1 MKTWVRGPGPD
12 GESSRLNLQRFERFS
27 SSIQADVRLARFDV
41 RCSQV
46 HARAL
51 TRADVLSAEE
61 AAELERGLSAVLAE
75 IEAGTLQLRD
85 DLEDIHTHVEARLS
99 QLLGP
104 LAGALHT
111 GRSRNDQI
119 ATDLRLFTRQS
130 AIVVSLGIC
139 DVVESLLHT
148 AGRSQALI
156 LPGYTHLQRGQ
167 PILLAH
173 YLLAHVEMLKRD
185 LARFGG
191 VWEVADACPLGSGA
205 VAGAGFR
212 LDRKWMAS
220 ELGFSGPTSNSVDA
234 VADRDFLADFLF
246 AGSQLMV
253 HLSRLAEDLIIWS
266 SSEFS
271 FVVLPDEFSTGSS
284 MMPQKRNPD
293 ALELVRGFSGR
304 LLGSLVATLSTLKG
318 LPMAYDRDLQV
329 LTPDLLASAEVL
341 SACLGVVAP
350 LVEGLRFD
358 ESRMVDAADSFA
370 LATDLAD
377 GLVRSGLPFREAHH
391 RVSELVDDLIQ
402 QGRTLGDL
410 RPEKL
415 ADSLEIE
422 LEDAASLLPLGPR
435 RSIEAR
441 VTEGSTN
448 PGMVYAALTAASASV
463 EDQRRT
469 WSERGRVFEKRMSPA
484 TP

>member
-1 MKTWVRGPGPD
+1 
-12 GESSRLNLQRFERFS
+12 
-27 SSIQADVRLARFDV
+27 
-41 RCSQV
+41 
-46 HARAL
+46 
-51 TRADVLSAEE
+51 
-61 AAELERGLSAVLAE
+61 
-75 IEAGTLQLRD
+75 
-85 DLEDIHTHVEARLS
+85 
-99 QLLGP
+99 
-104 LAGALHT
+104 
-111 GRSRNDQI
+111 
-119 ATDLRLFTRQS
+119 
-130 AIVVSLGIC
+130 
-139 DVVESLLHT
+139 
-148 AGRSQALI
+148 
-156 LPGYTHLQRGQ
+156 
-167 PILLAH
+167 
-173 YLLAHVEMLKRD
+173 
-185 LARFGG
+185 
-191 VWEVADACPLGSGA
+191 
-205 VAGAGFR
+205 
-212 LDRKWMAS
+212 
-220 ELGFSGPTSNSVDA
+220 
-234 VADRDFLADFLF
+234 
-246 AGSQLMV
+246 MV